1 MWTELL
7 SGDGGSIVV
16 EPDDPTTVLVC
27 DKFGAIF
34 RFVAG
39 VGFGGQITTNFTFC
53 ESEGDPRISLIAPLV
68 TDGVDD
74 TLYFGTWRLFTSTDE
89 GELWSPCTEQD
100 LTKGGTDVLA
110 AIAVSPANSRVIYT
124 GSVQGRA
131 MLSTDAGTSWT
142 DITGSLPN
150 RSITSITIDP
160 DSPSTAYI
168 TLSGFFADHVFET
181 NDMGSSWV
189 DISSGLPDL
198 PVNTL
203 LIDPL
208 ESGTLYLGNDIG
220 VYRSIEG
227 GSWQPFDTGL
237 PPVIV
242 NALVANKSG
251 LIQAGTYGR
260 GVYQIKGN

>member
-1 MWTELL
+1 
-7 SGDGGSIVV
+7 
-16 EPDDPTTVLVC
+16 
-27 DKFGAIF
+27 
-34 RFVAG
+34 
-39 VGFGGQITTNFTFC
+39 
-53 ESEGDPRISLIAPLV
+53 
-68 TDGVDD
+68 
-74 TLYFGTWRLFTSTDE
+74 
-89 GELWSPCTEQD
+89 
-100 LTKGGTDVLA
+100 
-110 AIAVSPANSRVIYT
+110 
-124 GSVQGRA
+124 

-220 VYRSIEG
+220 VYRSIGG
-227 GSWQPFDTGL
+227 GSWQPFDAGL